1 LYQGGKKLEF
11 TGRKY
16 FRFFLSIFA
25 ALLSGILLFA
35 AFPSYDF
42 HITAWVAL
50 VPLFLV
56 LINSRPFSG
65 FFISVVFGVVFY
77 TGLFFWMFDLPKYRI
92 LHHTILGVYLTPL
105 MGLFGLAFCVI
116 ARRLG
121 IAAALLSV
129 PFIWVCQEYIRSNLS
144 FLSLP
149 WGLLAHSQY
158 RHPALIQIA
167 DLAGVPG
174 ISFMIVTVNSA
185 VTAAIYFLLNRLK
198 TVQKFENRAFSRQAA
213 AVIIGAGAF
222 LFLVSWLYGRII
234 LSQPLEGQQV
244 KIAVVQGNIPQ
255 SKKWDR
261 RYATTIMST
270 YTELSAEAS
279 QHKPDLILW
288 PETATPASIGED
300 YGIYLQVKQIAQN
313 AKAPLLLGSSE
324 RQKISEKEPSTTS
337 SERKYLNSA
346 FLVRSKRVKEKIQR
360 YDKIRLLPFGEYM
373 PLKEK
378 ISWSYF
384 RIPQVKGFVAGKDY
398 KIFELPGFRFGVTIC
413 WENIFPDIVRHFVK
427 SGAQFI
433 VNITNE
439 AWFGKTAA
447 PYQFLSMSV
456 FRAIEN
462 RVFVVRCTN
471 TGISCFIDPCGRVL
485 DVVTDKNGKDIF
497 ISGVLS
503 QSVML
508 QSSKTAY
515 TRYGDFFAWFCLIFA
530 PLILL
535 RAAFRKGG

>member
-1 LYQGGKKLEF
+1 
-11 TGRKY
+11 
-16 FRFFLSIFA
+16 
-25 ALLSGILLFA
+25 
-35 AFPSYDF
+35 
-42 HITAWVAL
+42 
-50 VPLFLV
+50 
-56 LINSRPFSG
+56 
-65 FFISVVFGVVFY
+65 
-77 TGLFFWMFDLPKYRI
+77 
-92 LHHTILGVYLTPL
+92 
-105 MGLFGLAFCVI
+105 
-116 ARRLG
+116 
-121 IAAALLSV
+121 
-129 PFIWVCQEYIRSNLS
+129 
-144 FLSLP
+144 
-149 WGLLAHSQY
+149 LLAHSQY